1 MPEIPLHIQHD
12 LDTPF
17 TLSPEQIDFFQ
28 ENGFIKLK
36 NVLSP
41 AVIHYMNE
49 TISAEVVR
57 LNTQQLPIEQ
67 RDTYGKAFLQIM
79 NIWTRSATVK
89 EIVFSKRLAK
99 IAADLMGVNGVRM
112 YHDQA
117 LFKEPGGGHT
127 PWHADQYYW
136 PLSNDNTVTAWIP
149 LQETG
154 LELGPLEFSAKSQQL
169 QEGRTLKISDD
180 SEAIIQNKLTL
191 HDFEKVVEPFE
202 FGEVSFHSGW
212 VFHRAGANNTSQ
224 MRKVMTIIYMEKD
237 MKLKEPGNENQQAD
251 WETWC
256 PGATVGEIINT
267 PLNPILYEH
276 QITS

>member
-1 MPEIPLHIQHD
+1 MSLITAQANKE

-17 TLSPEQIDFFQ
+17 NLSREYIDFYRENGFVKLKHVLSPETIQ
-28 ENGFIKLK
+28 
-36 NVLSP
+36 
-41 AVIHYMNE
+41 YMNK

-57 LNTQQLPIEQ
+57 LNTQHLPMKE

-79 NIWTRSATVK
+79 NIWTRSELVK

-99 IAADLMGVNGVRM
+99 LAADLMGVDGVRM

-136 PLSNDNTVTAWIP
+136 PLANDNTITAWIP

-154 LELGPLEFSAKSQQL
+154 LELGPVEFSAKSQQL

-180 SEAIIQNKLTL
+180 SENYIQKKLTL
-191 HDFEKVVEPFE
+191 NDFKKVVEPFE
-202 FGEVSFHSGW
+202 TGEVSFHSGW
-212 VFHRAGANNTSQ
+212 IFHRAGANATKS
-224 MRKVMTIIYMEKD
+224 MRKVMTVIYMDKD
-237 MKLKEPGNENQQAD
+237 MRLKAPDNDNQQAD
-251 WETWC
+251 WDTWC
-256 PGATVGEIINT
+256 PGAVVGELIDT
-267 PLNPILYEH
+267 PLNPIIY
-276 QITS
+276 QN

>member
-1 MPEIPLHIQHD
+1 MSLITAQANKE

-17 TLSPEQIDFFQ
+17 NLSREYIDFYRENGFVKLKHVLSPETIQ
-28 ENGFIKLK
+28 
-36 NVLSP
+36 
-41 AVIHYMNE
+41 YMNK

-57 LNTQQLPIEQ
+57 LNTQHLPMEE

-79 NIWTRSATVK
+79 NIWTRSELVK

-99 IAADLMGVNGVRM
+99 LAADLMGVDGVRM

-136 PLSNDNTVTAWIP
+136 PLSNDNTITAWIP

-154 LELGPLEFSAKSQQL
+154 LELGPVEFSAKSQQL

-180 SEAIIQNKLTL
+180 SENYIQKKLTL
-191 HDFEKVVEPFE
+191 NDFKKVVEPFE
-202 FGEVSFHSGW
+202 TGEVSFHSGW
-212 VFHRAGANNTSQ
+212 IFHRAGANATKS
-224 MRKVMTIIYMEKD
+224 MRKVMTVIYMDKD
-237 MKLKEPGNENQQAD
+237 MRLKAPDNDNQQAD
-251 WETWC
+251 WDTWC
-256 PGATVGEIINT
+256 PGAVVGELIDT
-267 PLNPILYEH
+267 PLNPILY
-276 QITS
+276 QN

>member
-1 MPEIPLHIQHD
+1 MSLITAQANKE

-17 TLSPEQIDFFQ
+17 NLSREYIDFYRENGFVKLKHVLSPETIQ
-28 ENGFIKLK
+28 
-36 NVLSP
+36 
-41 AVIHYMNE
+41 YMNK

-57 LNTQQLPIEQ
+57 LNTQHLPMEE

-79 NIWTRSATVK
+79 NIWTRSELVK

-99 IAADLMGVNGVRM
+99 LAADLMGVDGVRM

-136 PLSNDNTVTAWIP
+136 PLSNDNTITAWIP

-154 LELGPLEFSAKSQQL
+154 LELGPVEFSAKSQQL

-180 SEAIIQNKLTL
+180 SENYIQKKLTL
-191 HDFEKVVEPFE
+191 NDFKKVVEPFE
-202 FGEVSFHSGW
+202 TGEVSFHSGW
-212 VFHRAGANNTSQ
+212 IFHRAGANATKS
-224 MRKVMTIIYMEKD
+224 MRKVMTVIYMDKD
-237 MKLKEPGNENQQAD
+237 MRLKAPDNDNQQAD
-251 WETWC
+251 WDTWC
-256 PGATVGEIINT
+256 PGAVVGELIDT
-267 PLNPILYEH
+267 PLNPIIY
-276 QITS
+276 QN

>member
-1 MPEIPLHIQHD
+1 MPELPSYIQQG
-12 LDTPF
+12 LDMPF

-28 ENGFIKLK
+28 GNGFIKLK

-49 TISAEVVR
+49 TISTEVMR
-57 LNTQQLPIEQ
+57 LNTQRLPIEQ

-99 IAADLMGVNGVRM
+99 IAADLMGVDGVRM

-169 QEGRTLKISDD
+169 QDGRTLKISDD
-180 SEAIIQNKLTL
+180 SEAIIQKKLTL
-191 HDFEKVVEPFE
+191 NDFEKVVEPFDL
-202 FGEVSFHSGW
+202 GEVSFHSGW
-212 VFHRAGANNTSQ
+212 IFHRAGANNTSQ
-224 MRKVMTIIYMEKD
+224 MRKVMTIIYIEKD

-256 PGATVGEIINT
+256 PGAIVGEIINT

-276 QITS
+276 

>member
-1 MPEIPLHIQHD
+1 MPTLPQPIQQS
-12 LDTPF
+12 LDAPF
-17 TLSPEQIDFFQ
+17 TLSPGQVSSFQ
-28 ENGFIKLK
+28 KNGFIKLK

-41 AVIHYMNE
+41 DVVDYMNE

-57 LNTQQLPIEQ
+57 LNTQHLPMEE

-79 NIWTRSATVK
+79 NIWTKSPIVK

-99 IAADLMGVNGVRM
+99 IAADLMQVDGVRM

-136 PLSNDNTVTAWIP
+136 PLASDNTVTAWIP
-149 LQETG
+149 LQKTG
-154 LELGPLEFSAKSQQL
+154 LELGPVEFSAGSQQL

-180 SEAIIQNKLTL
+180 SEVLIQKKLTL
-191 HDFEKVVEPFE
+191 HDFEKVVEPFDV
-202 FGEVSFHSGW
+202 GEVSFHSGW

-224 MRKVMTIIYMEKD
+224 MRRVMTIIYMEKD
-237 MKLKEPGNENQQAD
+237 MRLKEPANENQQND
-251 WETWC
+251 WDTWC
-256 PGATVGEIINT
+256 PGAKVDEVIDTT
-267 PLNPILYEH
+267 LNPVLY
-276 QITS
+276 QR